1 MPDHPVVDPTR
12 HQPSASFPYIAAA
25 AVAAFCVLLGVIA
38 VMEGVPPMAVVL
50 SAIAVGGVTV
60 STLRKDPDAGR

>member
-1 MPDHPVVDPTR
+1 MPDHPVVDPAR
-12 HQPSASFPYIAAA
+12 RKHSASFPYFAAG

-60 STLRKDPDAGR
+60 SALRKDPDTGH